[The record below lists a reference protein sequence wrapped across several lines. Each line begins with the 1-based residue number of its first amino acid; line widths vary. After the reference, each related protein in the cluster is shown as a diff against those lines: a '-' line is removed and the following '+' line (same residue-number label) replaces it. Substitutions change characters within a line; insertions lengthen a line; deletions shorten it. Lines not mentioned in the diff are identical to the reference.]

1 MDFSFLSGIGDF
13 FGNAASSV
21 SDFFG
26 GGSSPAPVAPT
37 NDGGGATS
45 TPPPSDTSGF
55 STAPTDFTSGGMSFP
70 TSAQA
75 PASGGQSASLPQT
88 MSALGISPSVLA
100 GAAPQTTGVSA
111 SSGSAYA
118 NGADPNGTNTAPTQN
133 SAQPQ
138 TPSTMQSILQT
149 LGVEDKSGGL
159 NTGGILKGL
168 VGAGGLAY
176 NAAKSNTST
185 PAEKA
190 VQAQAQSAGAQGTQL
205 ESYLANGTL
214 PPGAQQYVDQ
224 QTAGQKASIRSKYA
238 QMGMS
243 GSTAEAQELSG
254 VDTAAQAQM
263 FQLATQLYQT
273 GVSQTGAS
281 SQLYTTLMN
290 AENQDNTAM
299 GSAISNFVASLG
311 GGGTSGGTTITIPG
325 AKVG

>member
-1 MDFSFLSGIGDF
+1 MSWDFGDIGGGISDW
-13 FGNAASSV
+13 FGNAANSV
-21 SDFFG
+21 SNFFG
-26 GGSSPAPVAPT
+26 GGPSTPST
-37 NDGGGATS
+37 DTGSGATS
-45 TPPPSDTSGF
+45 TPPASDTSNF
-55 STAPTDFTSGGMSFP
+55 SFAPTDFTSGAS
-70 TSAQA
+70 
-75 PASGGQSASLPQT
+75 SGGQTPIPASQVSSLPQT
-88 MSALGISPSVLA
+88 LSTLGISPSVLA
-100 GAAPQTTGVSA
+100 GASAPSA
-111 SSGSAYA
+111 GQSAASGSAYP
-118 NGADPNGTNTAPTQN
+118 NGVDPNNLTAPTTN

-138 TPSTMQSILQT
+138 TPSTMQSIMQT
-149 LGVEDKSGGL
+149 LGVEDKNGGL

-176 NAAKSNTST
+176 NASKSNGAT

-190 VQAQAQSAGAQGTQL
+190 VQGMAQNANAQGTQL
-205 ESYLANGTL
+205 ESYLSNGTL

-238 QMGMS
+238 QLGMS
-243 GSTAEAQELSG
+243 GSTAESQELAQ

-263 FQLATQLYQT
+263 FQLASQLYQT

-281 SQLYTTLMN
+281 AQLYNTLMN
-290 AENQDNTAM
+290 AENQDNSAM